1 MPYPP
6 IILSDMLSSFLS
18 VRHGFFTNQGGVSKG
33 TYATL
38 NCSASS
44 NDLPENVAENRQRVA
59 DAMGLSTDNL
69 VSLRQIHSDSVYY
82 VSDPGDFRVP
92 LSGDGLVT
100 DQAGI
105 GLGIMGADCASVLF
119 ADAVAGVVGAAH
131 AGWKGALTGI
141 CDAVVKAMCER
152 GAVRQNICAAI
163 GPAMQAD
170 HYVVQQD
177 FYEAVTNQSSIPA
190 EAYFHRALDR
200 LTFDTPA
207 YIEARLKALG
217 LMQIDRSRED
227 TYSQPD
233 LFYSFRRSVQRGE
246 ADYGRQIAVISLT

>member
-6 IILSDMLSSFLS
+6 TIQSDMLSSFTS
-18 VRHGFFTNQGGVSKG
+18 VRHGFFTNQGGVSTG
-33 TYATL
+33 AYATL
-38 NCSASS
+38 NCSAYS
-44 NDLPENVAENRQRVA
+44 NDVAENVAENRQRVA
-59 DAMGLSTDNL
+59 DSLGLIADNL

-100 DQAGI
+100 DRAGI
-105 GLGIMGADCASVLF
+105 GLGVLGADCAPVLF
-119 ADAVAGVVGAAH
+119 ADAMAGVVGAAH

-170 HYVVQQD
+170 HYEVQQD
-177 FYEAVTNQSSIPA
+177 FYEAVTNQSSVPA
-190 EAYFHRALDR
+190 EAFFRRGLDR

-227 TYSQPD
+227 TFSQPD
-233 LFYSFRRSVQRGE
+233 LFFSFRRCVQQGE
-246 ADYGRQIAVISLT
+246 ADYGRQIAVISLV